1 MPLPPESKLQPPPGR
16 GPNLLALGLVLI
28 ATVFTVAAVLLYEH
42 SRTGEQRIL
51 EVRVQAPEKGN
62 FYPLVLH
69 AAPGERVWLRVRNV
83 DTVSH
88 GFTIPALNIGIT
100 ELKPGETVPLEITL
114 PTQAGTY
121 DFFCTVWCSKDHM
134 KMRGRLVASLEPPG
148 P

>member
-1 MPLPPESKLQPPPGR
+1 MPLPLESKLQPPPGR
-16 GPNLLALGLVLI
+16 GPNLLALALVLV
-28 ATVFTVAAVLLYEH
+28 ATVFTIGAALLYEH

-62 FYPLVLH
+62 FYPVVLH

-88 GFTIPALNIGIT
+88 GFAIPALNVGIP
-100 ELKPGETVPLEITL
+100 ELKAGETVPLEITL
-114 PTQAGTY
+114 PQQAGTY
-121 DFFCTVWCSKDHM
+121 DFFCTVWCSTDHM
-134 KMRGRLVASLEPPG
+134 QMRGRLVASREPTG